1 VVKHVLRDGKQMNTV
16 KDVLISRQDFPLIY
30 NVIKEIEE
38 GQNDRVL
45 RSSKES
51 S

>member
-1 VVKHVLRDGKQMNTV
+1 MVKHVLRDGRQVNTV

-38 GQNDRVL
+38 ENDDQVFRT
-45 RSSKES
+45 SKES